1 MVAMTSGGTGEEG
14 GGKTGKT
21 AVGTPRRAD
30 SVCARGGGRPASRQV
45 MGECGSGRGGG
56 RHPPPAGGC
65 PPLEWE
71 RRWGD
76 TEGRRGEGTAD
87 VVGRGGPGGDGG
99 ATAAAV
105 RPTAGRRR
113 DGARP
118 PVGGRRGGRYAPRRP
133 TQRLAAPP
141 SDVDRQRRTH
151 PQPSSA
157 ARNENQKKRAR
168 TRGWHSA
175 DAVSV
180 GGVSSVGVWAGI
192 GRQRACARHSAPKMW
207 CIRWSNRVTRWGGL
221 PNTKCWFTQMDAW
234 PSDGDRRSPAAAAA
248 ADEVCLRH
256 RSHRHL
262 PWDAGI
268 IHGSPP
274 PHPSREGVWV
284 LAPPLSISKQLV
296 RAQPSQPSRKKKR
309 KQDRTTKKERR
320 TTAGRPVPRASPP
333 TLAPPPTSP
342 PTRLRH
348 STSNGSSAAPPAP
361 QSQWRAGGAPR
372 PRTHSRGAHQG

>member
-151 PQPSSA
+151 PQTSSA
-157 ARNENQKKRAR
+157 ARNENQKKARAHPR
-168 TRGWHSA
+168 LAFRGC
-175 DAVSV
+175 SV
-180 GGVSSVGVWAGI
+180 GRRGLECGCVG
-192 GRQRACARHSAPKMW
+192 RHW
-207 CIRWSNRVTRWGGL
+207 
-221 PNTKCWFTQMDAW
+221 
-234 PSDGDRRSPAAAAA
+234 AAAC
-248 ADEVCLRH
+248 VR
-256 RSHRHL
+256 
-262 PWDAGI
+262 
-268 IHGSPP
+268 PP
-274 PHPSREGVWV
+274 FRAKNVVHP
-284 LAPPLSISKQLV
+284 LV
-296 RAQPSQPSRKKKR
+296 ESGDK
-309 KQDRTTKKERR
+309 
-320 TTAGRPVPRASPP
+320 V
-333 TLAPPPTSP
+333 
-342 PTRLRH
+342 
-348 STSNGSSAAPPAP
+348 
-361 QSQWRAGGAPR
+361 GGATQYEMLVHPDGCVAKRRR
-372 PRTHSRGAHQG
+372 PTVASGGRCS

>member
-1 MVAMTSGGTGEEG
+1 MGGAGKARPTWWAGVDRGE
-14 GGKTGKT
+14 T
-21 AVGTPRRAD
+21 
-30 SVCARGGGRPASRQV
+30 GGRRRQPY
-45 MGECGSGRGGG
+45 G
-56 RHPPPAGGC
+56 PPPAGAVTARA
-65 PPLEWE
+65 PPS
-71 RRWGD
+71 
-76 TEGRRGEGTAD
+76 
-87 VVGRGGPGGDGG
+87 VVD
-99 ATAAAV
+99 AAAG
-105 RPTAGRRR
+105 TH
-113 DGARP
+113 
-118 PVGGRRGGRYAPRRP
+118 RGGRHSGWPRPHP
-133 TQRLAAPP
+133 TSTVNGGRTRRRA
-141 SDVDRQRRTH
+141 RQRGTRTK
-151 PQPSSA
+151 
-157 ARNENQKKRAR
+157 KKRAR

-192 GRQRACARHSAPKMW
+192 GWQRACARHSAPKMW
-207 CIRWSNRVTRWGGL
+207 CIRWSNRGTRWGGL

-234 PSDGDRRSPAAAAA
+234 PSDGDRRSPAAA

-333 TLAPPPTSP
+333 TLAAPPTSP